1 MRDLQATAEALLA
14 DMVGF
19 PSVTGTPNGA
29 IVGYIKDYL
38 ENLNIPVRI
47 DAHEDG
53 ERFNLFATI
62 GPQIDGGIVLSG
74 HTDWCRQTALAG
86 PLIPSRCVNRT
97 VGYMGAARSI

>member
-1 MRDLQATAEALLA
+1 MRDLQVTAEALLA
-14 DMVGF
+14 DLVGF

-62 GPQIDGGIVLSG
+62 
-74 HTDWCRQTALAG
+74 AL
-86 PLIPSRCVNRT
+86 
-97 VGYMGAARSI
+97 